1 MVQSDAGGSR
11 RSPGTRG
18 GHGKGGEPAF
28 GVGGMLW
35 GQQRSSL
42 GGPIPILHGT
52 NVSKGHCHPA
62 CLTAFSTASTCR
74 GGSPGGVQ
82 QGRWLL
88 PPPCPVPPHHTG
100 GLPHSGG
107 TALLLGS
114 ALGRGQDPKRG
125 APCETPVPKKRKR
138 GSARTPTPRKTPTP

>member
-1 MVQSDAGGSR
+1 MVQSDAGDSR

-18 GHGKGGEPAF
+18 GAWQRGRASFWGGGDA
-28 GVGGMLW
+28 VGTAEVC
-35 GQQRSSL
+35 L

-138 GSARTPTPRKTPTP
+138 GSVRTPTPRKTLTP